1 MAVNESI
8 YGSKTDWNRMT
19 GTDFADTAMN
29 YYYANFGNQSTY
41 DSSFLQAGVDNG
53 KITLNEPIDKSLS
66 WCGLGSN
73 STFSNLECYNNRP
86 WEDANDAFKMI
97 NKDARTVTNF
107 AIFGK
112 IATGGPVNSSPSYWN
127 YSDTSSTT
135 YASRSRWSPE
145 ATTGTSSSTRNFN
158 MGLRPV
164 TQIPMR
170 NCVLVP
176 FVECVESIDAVL
188 TGAHNVAMWDY
199 LNPEST
205 YNYTNCPYILTVTM
219 QTWGNIDDNDST
231 TNARSNRWVSTQR
244 PHIAVLDETDACRD
258 QPFNTLVP
266 GYKQSGTYQYY
277 AMGSIKGIDGM
288 VIMGTLSSNNRYMLL
303 PHSKGSD
310 SQTRGNLVLPHP
322 DGQLKYLLNTST
334 GVSAADRV
342 LYYVTY
348 YDGFQEWVRC
358 QIACFGLF
366 FTDDEATAQYGDF
379 DAENMFLGTL
389 DGNNVGNGHYTH
401 GADNRSQKQWNWST
415 TNDSDYNPQ
424 AEIDKNVYG
433 RDWGFNAVSLA
444 DSTVRRYVMS
454 DAELANFG
462 KYLWDVIDTQNPD
475 ELIQNQTLTNFLTN
489 NPLDCVVSLKRFPFA
504 DMSQAS
510 NVNIVLGKVTVPN
523 VVGRPFTSDA
533 VVRSCGEKKIY
544 PLFEDWRDYICDYF
558 LYLPFCGTLK
568 LDAETVVGRK
578 LYVYYAIDYTTGTCT
593 AYVTTRDDDGAEF
606 YLDSASGNCA
616 IDIPLSGVE
625 TATLTGEIYNAN
637 ENLKALKFNGIVGAA
652 QGALNIA
659 GAASSGSKLAAA
671 GAGLQA
677 GAGIVNAIHD
687 VATAD
692 WNIQH
697 TQIPLKM
704 VGASSGCNSLQGE
717 LTPCIIRYYPITD
730 TAYNEENYLHTVGA
744 ACCESNTIGNY
755 SGYAEIVNADL
766 SGIAATADEIN
777 MIKNLLAKGVYL

>member
-1 MAVNESI
+1 MAVNNEI
-8 YGSKTDWNRMT
+8 YGSVTTWPIV
-19 GTDFADTAMN
+19 GTDFPQGDENNFYLAD
-29 YYYANFGNQSTY
+29 FGTGTY
-41 DSSFLQAGVDNG
+41 DRSTIKTGVDNG
-53 KITLNEPIDKSLS
+53 KLTLNTAIDKSLS
-66 WCGLGSN
+66 WCGVGAF
-73 STFSNLECYNNRP
+73 STFSNLEFYNRKQGDNFQRL
-86 WEDANDAFKMI
+86 

-107 AIFGK
+107 AIMQRMTTWPLASPLC
-112 IATGGPVNSSPSYWN
+112 ATWY
-127 YSDTSSTT
+127 YADTTNTTYGSRARWQPNALDGDSSTT
-135 YASRSRWSPE
+135 
-145 ATTGTSSSTRNFN
+145 GNFN
-158 MGLRPV
+158 MGLKPV
-164 TQIPMR
+164 VQLPMK
-170 NCVLVP
+170 NCVAVP
-176 FVECVESIDAVL
+176 VL
-188 TGAHNVAMWDY
+188 HVKSTITDVSSSTVHKVYLWDY
-199 LNPEST
+199 LNT
-205 YNYTNCPYILTVTM
+205 NNAVNYNSHPYILNAGIQLWGTVSGG
-219 QTWGNIDDNDST
+219 GN
-231 TNARSNRWVSTQR
+231 RSNRLLDSF
-244 PHIAVLDETDACRD
+244 IAVTDEISAGEG
-258 QPFNTLVP
+258 QPVNVSVP
-266 GYKQSGTYQYY
+266 AILQGKSTHYY
-277 AMGSIKGIDGM
+277 AFGKVYGSSSTDPYNFLTIFGLISGNSNFIYIPTSNDITRQAGASIILPHPQGVM
-288 VIMGTLSSNNRYMLL
+288 TEPVSNNRI
-303 PHSKGSD
+303 
-310 SQTRGNLVLPHP
+310 
-322 DGQLKYLLNTST
+322 
-334 GVSAADRV
+334 
-342 LYYVTY
+342 YYVQY
-348 YDGFQEWVRC
+348 YDGFQEWLRK

-366 FTDDEATAQYGDF
+366 FTDDQATAESGAL
-379 DAENMFLGTL
+379 DADNMFLGIL
-389 DGNNVGNGHYTH
+389 DDNNIGQGFYSS
-401 GADNRSQKQWNWST
+401 GSQNRQQKQWDWTS

-424 AEIDKNVYG
+424 AEIDDNVYG
-433 RDWGFNAVSLA
+433 RDWGFNPVSIA

-462 KYLWDVIDTQNPD
+462 KYLWDVIDAQNPD

-489 NPLDCVVSLKRFPFA
+489 NPLDCVISLKRFPFA
-504 DMSQAS
+504 NMSQAS
-510 NVNIVLGKVTVPN
+510 PVNIVLGKVAVPS
-523 VVGRPFTSDA
+523 VTGHPFTSDA
-533 VVRSCGEKKIY
+533 VVLSCGHKKIY
-544 PLFEDWRDYICDYF
+544 RLFKDWRDYICDYF

-568 LDAETVVGRK
+568 LDAETVVGRD

-616 IDIPLSGVE
+616 IDIPLSGAE

-659 GAASSGSKLAAA
+659 GAAGSGSKLAAA
-671 GAGLQA
+671 GAGLQV

-730 TAYNEENYLHTVGA
+730 SAYNEENYLHTVGA

>member
-1 MAVNESI
+1 MAANESV
-8 YGSKTDWNRMT
+8 YGAKADWNRMT
-19 GTDFADTAMN
+19 GTNFTNPNMN
-29 YYYANFGNQSTY
+29 YYYANFGTQSAY

-53 KITLNEPIDKSLS
+53 KIALNEPIDKSLS

-73 STFSNLECYNNRP
+73 STFSNLECYNNKP
-86 WEDANDAFKMI
+86 WEDENDAFKMI

-112 IATGGPVNSSPSYWN
+112 VATGGPINASPSSWY
-127 YSDTSSTT
+127 YSDTSSPS
-135 YASRSRWSPE
+135 YAARARWSPE
-145 ATTGTSSSTRNFN
+145 AATGTTSSTRNFN
-158 MGLRPV
+158 MGLRPL

-176 FVECVESIDAVL
+176 FVECVENIDSVI
-188 TGAHNVAMWDY
+188 TSTHSVAMWDY
-199 LNPEST
+199 LNTTSD

-219 QTWGNIDDNDST
+219 QAWGNIDDNNA
-231 TNARSNRWVSTQR
+231 TNARTNRLVNTER
-244 PHIAVLDETDACRD
+244 PHIAVLDETNACKE
-258 QPFNTLVP
+258 QPFYTSVP
-266 GYKQSGTYQYY
+266 AYKQDSTYQYY
-277 AMGSIKGIDGM
+277 AMGSVKNIAGL
-288 VIMGTLSSNNRYMLL
+288 VLMGTLSSNNTYMLL
-303 PHSKGSD
+303 PHRAGSD
-310 SQTRGNLVLPHP
+310 RQTRGNLVLPHP
-322 DGQLKYLLNTST
+322 NGQLKCLVNTST
-334 GVSAADRV
+334 AVSAADRV
-342 LYYVTY
+342 LYYITY
-348 YDGFQEWVRC
+348 YDGFKEWVRR

-366 FTDDEATAQYGDF
+366 FTDDKNTAEYGAF
-379 DAENMFLGTL
+379 DADEMCLGTL
-389 DGNNVGNGHYTH
+389 DENNVGNGAYTH
-401 GADNRSQKQWNWST
+401 GGANRSQKQWDWTT
-415 TNDSDYNPQ
+415 TNDSDYDPQ
-424 AEIDKNVYG
+424 AEIDDNIYG
-433 RDWGFNAVSLA
+433 RNWGFNSVSIA

-462 KYLWDVIDTQNPD
+462 SYLWDVIDTQNPD

-533 VVRSCGEKKIY
+533 VVRSCGHKKIY
-544 PLFEDWRDYICDYF
+544 RLFKDWRDYICDYF

-568 LDAETVVGRK
+568 LDAETVVGRN

-652 QGALNIA
+652 QGVLNIA
-659 GAASSGSKLAAA
+659 SAAGSGSKLAAA

-744 ACCESNTIGNY
+744 ACCESATIGDY

>member
-1 MAVNESI
+1 MATNESI
-8 YGSKTDWNRMT
+8 YGSKADWIVTSTTYPSGDDN
-19 GTDFADTAMN
+19 N
-29 YYYANFGNQSTY
+29 YYLANFGSNTQYDVST
-41 DSSFLQAGVDNG
+41 LRAGIDNG
-53 KITLNEPIDKSLS
+53 KLSLGTPLDKSLA
-66 WCGLGSN
+66 WCGLGTESA
-73 STFSNLECYNNRP
+73 FSHIECYNNKP
-86 WEDANDAFKMI
+86 WEDENDAFKMI
-97 NKDARTVTNF
+97 NKDNRFVTNF
-107 AIFGK
+107 ALVTRLVPPGSLPDS
-112 IATGGPVNSSPSYWN
+112 APSNWYYADTSNTVYGSRARW
-127 YSDTSSTT
+127 YPDGQDGTSSTT
-135 YASRSRWSPE
+135 
-145 ATTGTSSSTRNFN
+145 GNFN
-158 MGLRPV
+158 VGLKPYA
-164 TQIPMR
+164 QIPIK
-170 NCVLVP
+170 NCILVP
-176 FVECVESIDAVL
+176 RVKCAASVTASGTAAGLKSVLLWEYLNTNNSVNYTTHPYIFSIGVNMYGYVSSNTNVRSSRLTNSQFVVTDE
-188 TGAHNVAMWDY
+188 TGAGKGQ
-199 LNPEST
+199 P
-205 YNYTNCPYILTVTM
+205 YNT
-219 QTWGNIDDNDST
+219 
-231 TNARSNRWVSTQR
+231 A
-244 PHIAVLDETDACRD
+244 
-258 QPFNTLVP
+258 QPSRVQP
-266 GYKQSGTYQYY
+266 ASYQYY
-277 AMGSIKGIDGM
+277 AFGSSSTYGVGM
-288 VIMGTLSSNNRYMLL
+288 PIMGMLSSNSDFMLL
-303 PHSKGSD
+303 PHADGYNR
-310 SQTRGNLVLPHP
+310 QTRGNLVIPHP
-322 DGQLKYLLNTST
+322 NGKLSYIYNPST
-334 GVSAADRV
+334 GTGQSDRV
-342 LYYVTY
+342 AYYIDY
-348 YDGFQEWVRC
+348 YDGLQDWIRE
-358 QIACFGLF
+358 QMACFGLF
-366 FTDDEATAQYGDF
+366 FTDDEATARNGALDS
-379 DAENMFLGTL
+379 DNMFLGIL
-389 DGNNVGNGHYTH
+389 DDNNIGHGQYSH
-401 GADNRSQKQWNWST
+401 GAENRDQKQWNWAS
-415 TNDSDYNPQ
+415 TNDSEYDP
-424 AEIDKNVYG
+424 AKEIDDNTYG
-433 RDWGFNAVSLA
+433 RDWGFNPVSIA
-444 DSTVRRYVMS
+444 DSTVRKYVMS
-454 DAELANFG
+454 DDELANFG

-510 NVNIVLGKVTVPN
+510 PVNIVLGKVTVPN

-533 VVRSCGEKKIY
+533 VVRSCGQKKIY

-558 LYLPFCGTLK
+558 LYLPFCGTIK
-568 LDAETVVGRK
+568 LDAETVVGRY

-687 VATAD
+687 VTTAD

-730 TAYNEENYLHTVGA
+730 TAYDKNNYLHTVGA
-744 ACCESNTIGNY
+744 ACCESSTIGNY